1 MLVIIMRD
9 IILIRQ
15 KIWKDSVYLCMRF
28 LYRKGVFFMNYI
40 LKQFDN
46 DLLYFSMENT
56 NDGLQ
61 VHINS
66 INENMK
72 NQLPLDLEIEDKSLK
87 RWLEK
92 RTIPRNRAYVSN
104 FLSRLGLNE
113 KDTKG
118 IIDFSQGLSLNDHY
132 WIVKEDCKDLFADKN
147 LYTNSFNTNIA
158 SIAFTGY
165 GSYTRSS
172 FRSSP
177 EFTTNGMLAKSWRRI
192 KGKVMLYKSGTEG
205 FANSGLEPYSE
216 FYASQIAKTMELNY
230 IDYDLSKWKG
240 KLCSTCELF
249 TSQDISF
256 IPVGRL
262 VKTGGIEAVIDYYKN
277 LGEDYY
283 QELIDMLVFDAV
295 ILNEDRHFGNFGLLV
310 DSHTNKII
318 APAPIF
324 DNGLSL
330 LCYAMDSDFNDINT
344 YVSTRLPSTYQNFIG
359 FVKPLMTSRQKDKL
373 RKLINFKFDR
383 KTRYKLLN
391 KRLKQLEKIIQ
402 QRVMLLLD

>member
-1 MLVIIMRD
+1 
-9 IILIRQ
+9 
-15 KIWKDSVYLCMRF
+15 
-28 LYRKGVFFMNYI
+28 MNYI
-40 LKQFDN
+40 LKQFDT

-61 VHINS
+61 VHIDS
-66 INENMK
+66 INEDK
-72 NQLPLDLEIEDKSLK
+72 RHQIPLDLEVTDLSLK

-104 FLSRLGLNE
+104 FLARLGLNE

-118 IIDFSQGLSLNDHY
+118 IIDICQGLSLNDSY
-132 WIVKEDCKDLFADKN
+132 WVVKEGCTDLFRDKN

-165 GSYTRSS
+165 GSYTRST

-192 KGKVMLYKSGTEG
+192 KGNVVLYKSGTEG

-216 FYASQIAKTMELNY
+216 FYASQIARKMELNH

-240 KLCSTCELF
+240 KLCSTCVLF
-249 TSQDISF
+249 TSKDVSF
-256 IPVGRL
+256 IPIGRL
-262 VKTGGIEAVIDYYKN
+262 VKNGGIDAVITYYKKI
-277 LGEDYY
+277 GDDFY
-283 QELIDMLVFDAV
+283 QELVDMLVFDAV
-295 ILNEDRHFGNFGLLV
+295 ILNEDRHFGNFGLLI

-330 LCYAMDSDFNDINT
+330 LCYAMDDDFKDMDS
-344 YVSTRLPSTYQNFIG
+344 YVSTRLPATYQDFIS
-359 FVKPLMTSRQKDKL
+359 FVKPLMTSRQKNKL
-373 RKLINFKFDR
+373 RKLIDFQFDK
-383 KTRYKLLN
+383 KTRYKLSN
-391 KRLKQLEKIIQ
+391 KRLKQLEKLIQ
-402 QRVMLLLD
+402 ERVILLLD

>member
-1 MLVIIMRD
+1 
-9 IILIRQ
+9 
-15 KIWKDSVYLCMRF
+15 
-28 LYRKGVFFMNYI
+28 MNYI

-56 NDGLQ
+56 NDGLE
-61 VHINS
+61 VKIKTVSEELKHL
-66 INENMK
+66 
-72 NQLPLDLEIEDKSLK
+72 LPLDLELTNQSLK
-87 RWLEK
+87 KWLEK

-104 FLSRLGLNE
+104 FLARLGFNE

-118 IIDFSQGLSLNDHY
+118 IIDICQGLSLNDCY
-132 WIVKEDCKDLFADKN
+132 WIVQENCKDKFADKN

-192 KGKVMLYKSGTEG
+192 KGKVLLYKSGTEG

-216 FYASQIAKTMELNY
+216 YYASQVAKTMELHY
-230 IDYDLSKWKG
+230 VEYGLSKWKG

-249 TSQDISF
+249 TSLDKSF
-256 IPVGRL
+256 IPIGRL
-262 VKTGGIEAVIDYYKN
+262 VKTGGIEAVRSYYQS
-277 LGEDYY
+277 LGENFY
-283 QELIDMLVFDAV
+283 QEFIDMLVFDAV
-295 ILNEDRHFGNFGLLV
+295 ILNEDRHFGNFGLLI
-310 DSHTNKII
+310 DNQTNKII

-330 LCYAMDSDFNDINT
+330 LCYAMEDDFKNINN
-344 YVSTRLPSTYQNFIG
+344 YIETRQPASYQDFIAY
-359 FVKPLMTSRQKDKL
+359 VKPLMNSRQKEKV
-373 RKLINFKFDR
+373 RKLLDFHFKNQSKYR
-383 KTRYKLLN
+383 LSKN
-391 KRLKQLEKIIQ
+391 RLKQLEIVIQ
-402 QRVMLLLD
+402 QRAVSLLD

>member
-1 MLVIIMRD
+1 
-9 IILIRQ
+9 
-15 KIWKDSVYLCMRF
+15 
-28 LYRKGVFFMNYI
+28 MNYI
-40 LKQFDN
+40 LKQFDT

-61 VHINS
+61 VHIDS
-66 INENMK
+66 INEDK
-72 NQLPLDLEIEDKSLK
+72 RHQIPLDLEVTDLSLK

-104 FLSRLGLNE
+104 FLARLGLNE

-118 IIDFSQGLSLNDHY
+118 IIDICQGLSLNDSY
-132 WIVKEDCKDLFADKN
+132 WVVKEGCTDLFRDKN

-165 GSYTRSS
+165 GSYTRST

-192 KGKVMLYKSGTEG
+192 KGNVVLYKSGTEG

-216 FYASQIAKTMELNY
+216 FYASQIARKMELNH

-240 KLCSTCELF
+240 KLCSTCVLF
-249 TSQDISF
+249 TSEDVSF
-256 IPVGRL
+256 IPIGRL
-262 VKTGGIEAVIDYYKN
+262 VKNGGIDAVITYYKKI
-277 LGEDYY
+277 GDDFY
-283 QELIDMLVFDAV
+283 QELVDMLVFDAV
-295 ILNEDRHFGNFGLLV
+295 ILNEDRHFGNFGLLI

-330 LCYAMDSDFNDINT
+330 LCYAMDDDFKDIDS
-344 YVSTRLPSTYQNFIG
+344 YVSTRQPAAYQNFIS
-359 FVKPLMTSRQKDKL
+359 FVKPLMTSRQKNKL
-373 RKLINFKFDR
+373 RKLIHFQFDK
-383 KTRYKLLN
+383 KTRYKLSN
-391 KRLKQLEKIIQ
+391 KRLKQLEKPIQ
-402 QRVMLLLD
+402 ERVILLLD

>member
-1 MLVIIMRD
+1 
-9 IILIRQ
+9 
-15 KIWKDSVYLCMRF
+15 
-28 LYRKGVFFMNYI
+28 MNYI

-56 NDGLQ
+56 NDGLE
-61 VHINS
+61 VKIKTVSEELKHL
-66 INENMK
+66 
-72 NQLPLDLEIEDKSLK
+72 LPLDLELTNQSLK
-87 RWLEK
+87 KWLEK

-104 FLSRLGLNE
+104 FLARLGLNE

-118 IIDFSQGLSLNDHY
+118 IIDICQGLSLNDCY
-132 WIVKEDCKDLFADKN
+132 WIVQENCKDKFADKN

-192 KGKVMLYKSGTEG
+192 KGKVLLYKSGTEG

-216 FYASQIAKTMELNY
+216 YYASQVAKTMELHY
-230 IDYDLSKWKG
+230 VEYGLSKWKG

-249 TSQDISF
+249 TSLDKSF
-256 IPVGRL
+256 IPIGRL
-262 VKTGGIEAVIDYYKN
+262 VKTGGIEAVRSYYQS
-277 LGEDYY
+277 LGENFY
-283 QELIDMLVFDAV
+283 QEFIDMLVFDAV
-295 ILNEDRHFGNFGLLV
+295 ILNEDRHFGNFGLLI

-330 LCYAMDSDFNDINT
+330 LCYAMDDDFKDIDS
-344 YVSTRLPSTYQNFIG
+344 YVSTRLPATYQDFIS
-359 FVKPLMTSRQKDKL
+359 FVKPLMTSRQKNKL
-373 RKLINFKFDR
+373 RKLIDFQFDK
-383 KTRYKLLN
+383 KTRYKLSN
-391 KRLKQLEKIIQ
+391 KRLKQLEKLIQ
-402 QRVMLLLD
+402 ERVILLLD

>member
-1 MLVIIMRD
+1 
-9 IILIRQ
+9 
-15 KIWKDSVYLCMRF
+15 
-28 LYRKGVFFMNYI
+28 MNYI

-46 DLLYFSMENT
+46 DLLYFSMNNT

-66 INENMK
+66 VNEKMK
-72 NQLPLDLEIEDKSLK
+72 NQITLDLEVDDNSLK

-104 FLSRLGLNE
+104 FLSKLGLNE

-118 IIDFSQGLSLNDHY
+118 IIEICQGLSLNDSY
-132 WIVKEDCKDLFADKN
+132 WVVKEDCTDKFSDKN

-216 FYASQIAKTMELNY
+216 FYASQVARKMELNH
-230 IDYDLSKWKG
+230 IDYNLSKWKG

-249 TSQDISF
+249 TNQDISF
-256 IPVGRL
+256 IPIGRL
-262 VKTGGIEAVIDYYKN
+262 VKTGGIEAVIEYYKN
-277 LGEDYY
+277 LGDNYY

-310 DSHTNKII
+310 DSNTNQII

-330 LCYAMDSDFNDINT
+330 LCYAMDSDFKEINT
-344 YVSTRLPSTYQNFIG
+344 YVSTRLPATYQDFIG
-359 FVKPLMTSRQKDKL
+359 FVKPLMSNRQKDKL

-402 QRVMLLLD
+402 ERVMLLLD

>member
-1 MLVIIMRD
+1 
-9 IILIRQ
+9 
-15 KIWKDSVYLCMRF
+15 
-28 LYRKGVFFMNYI
+28 MNYI

-46 DLLYFSMENT
+46 DLLYFSMNNT

-66 INENMK
+66 VNEKMK
-72 NQLPLDLEIEDKSLK
+72 NQIPLDLEVDDNSLK

-104 FLSRLGLNE
+104 FLSKLGLNE

-118 IIDFSQGLSLNDHY
+118 IIEICQGLSLNDSY
-132 WIVKEDCKDLFADKN
+132 WVVKEDCTDKFSDKN

-216 FYASQIAKTMELNY
+216 FYASQVARKMELNH
-230 IDYDLSKWKG
+230 IDYNLSKWKG

-249 TSQDISF
+249 TNQDISF
-256 IPVGRL
+256 IPIGRL
-262 VKTGGIEAVIDYYKN
+262 VKTGGIEAVIEYYKN
-277 LGEDYY
+277 LGDNYY

-310 DSHTNKII
+310 DSNTNQII

-330 LCYAMDSDFNDINT
+330 LCYAMDSDFKEINN
-344 YVSTRLPSTYQNFIG
+344 YVSTRLPATYQDFIG
-359 FVKPLMTSRQKDKL
+359 FVKPLMSNRQKDKL

-402 QRVMLLLD
+402 ERVMLLLD

>member
-1 MLVIIMRD
+1 
-9 IILIRQ
+9 
-15 KIWKDSVYLCMRF
+15 
-28 LYRKGVFFMNYI
+28 MNYI

-56 NDGLQ
+56 NDGLE
-61 VHINS
+61 VKIKTVSEELKHL
-66 INENMK
+66 
-72 NQLPLDLEIEDKSLK
+72 LPLDLELTNQSLK
-87 RWLEK
+87 KWLEK

-104 FLSRLGLNE
+104 FLARLGLNE

-118 IIDFSQGLSLNDHY
+118 IIDICQGLSLNDCY
-132 WIVKEDCKDLFADKN
+132 WIVQENCKDKFADKN

-192 KGKVMLYKSGTEG
+192 KGKVLLYKSGTEG

-216 FYASQIAKTMELNY
+216 YYASQVAKTMELHY
-230 IDYDLSKWKG
+230 VEYGLSKWKG

-249 TSQDISF
+249 TSLDKSF
-256 IPVGRL
+256 IPISRL
-262 VKTGGIEAVIDYYKN
+262 VKTGGIEAVRSYYQS
-277 LGEDYY
+277 LGENFY
-283 QELIDMLVFDAV
+283 QEFIDMLVFDAV
-295 ILNEDRHFGNFGLLV
+295 ILNEDRHFGNFGLLI
-310 DSHTNKII
+310 DNQTNKII

-330 LCYAMDSDFNDINT
+330 LCYAMEDDFKNINN
-344 YVSTRLPSTYQNFIG
+344 YIETRQPASYQDFIAY
-359 FVKPLMTSRQKDKL
+359 VKPLMNSRQKEKV
-373 RKLINFKFDR
+373 RKLLDFHFKNQSKYR
-383 KTRYKLLN
+383 LSKN
-391 KRLKQLEKIIQ
+391 RLKQLEIVIQ
-402 QRVMLLLD
+402 QRAVSLLD

>member
-1 MLVIIMRD
+1 
-9 IILIRQ
+9 
-15 KIWKDSVYLCMRF
+15 
-28 LYRKGVFFMNYI
+28 MNYI

-46 DLLYFSMENT
+46 DLLYFSMNNT

-66 INENMK
+66 VNEKMK
-72 NQLPLDLEIEDKSLK
+72 NQIPLDLEVDDNSLK

-104 FLSRLGLNE
+104 FLSKLGLNE

-118 IIDFSQGLSLNDHY
+118 IIEICQGLSLNDSY
-132 WIVKEDCKDLFADKN
+132 WVVKEDCTDKFSDKN

-216 FYASQIAKTMELNY
+216 FYASQVARKMELNH
-230 IDYDLSKWKG
+230 IDYNLSKWKG

-249 TSQDISF
+249 TNQDISF
-256 IPVGRL
+256 IPIGRL
-262 VKTGGIEAVIDYYKN
+262 VKTGGIEAVIEYYKN
-277 LGEDYY
+277 LGDNYY

-295 ILNEDRHFGNFGLLV
+295 ILNEDRHFCNFGLLV
-310 DSHTNKII
+310 DSNTNQII

-330 LCYAMDSDFNDINT
+330 LCYAMDSDFKEINT
-344 YVSTRLPSTYQNFIG
+344 YVSTRLPATYQDFIG
-359 FVKPLMTSRQKDKL
+359 FVKPLMSNRQKDKL

-402 QRVMLLLD
+402 ERVMLLLD

>member
-1 MLVIIMRD
+1 
-9 IILIRQ
+9 
-15 KIWKDSVYLCMRF
+15 
-28 LYRKGVFFMNYI
+28 MNYI

-46 DLLYFSMENT
+46 DLLYFTMEDTDNE
-56 NDGLQ
+56 LK
-61 VHINS
+61 VHITGV
-66 INENMK
+66 NENMRS
-72 NQLPLDLEIEDKSLK
+72 LIPLDMELNDKALK

-118 IIDFSQGLSLNDHY
+118 IIDICQGLSLNDSY
-132 WIVKEDCKDLFADKN
+132 WVTKEDCHDLFDDKN

-192 KGKVMLYKSGTEG
+192 KGKIILYKTGTEG

-216 FYASQIAKTMELNY
+216 FYASQIAKAMRLNHVEY
-230 IDYDLSKWKG
+230 GLSKWKK

-256 IPVGRL
+256 IPIGRL
-262 VKTGGIEAVIDYYKN
+262 VKTGGIAAVIDYYKG
-277 LGEDYY
+277 LGDNYY

-295 ILNEDRHFGNFGLLV
+295 ILNEDRHFGNFGLLI
-310 DSHTNKII
+310 DSHKNKII

-330 LCYAMDSDFNDINT
+330 LCYAMDDDFKNIND
-344 YVSTRLPSTYQNFIG
+344 YVSTRLPAAYQDFIS
-359 FVKPLMTSRQKDKL
+359 FVKPLMTIRQKDKL
-373 RKLINFKFDR
+373 RKLINFKFD
-383 KTRYKLLN
+383 KNTRYKLSN
-391 KRLKQLEKIIQ
+391 KRLKQLEIVIQ
-402 QRVMLLLD
+402 ERVMLLLD